1 MRYKKTTIILISLAV
16 LGIYLVAVIRKQAQQ
31 PSTQKLLPSV
41 VSIVSSTIPTQ
52 ASSTAEVKIYRNEE
66 FGFEFQ
72 YPKNWKFEENS
83 FYSPFSK
90 FNLEGDSS
98 AKDYNPD
105 MAAFLI
111 NVVTPD
117 FVERQFADLKSV
129 AQKISVGGVAGEKY
143 EYLFESYPQVDI
155 ILPLGQYKIIFG
167 TAGQHVGVFN
177 QILASFKFLK

>member
-1 MRYKKTTIILISLAV
+1 MRYKKTTIILVSLAV

-72 YPKNWKFEENS
+72 YPKNWKLEENS

-98 AKDYNPD
+98 AKNYNPENP
-105 MAAFLI
+105 AFI
-111 NVVTPD
+111 VNVVTPD
-117 FVERQFADLKSV
+117 FVERQFASLKSV
-129 AQKISVGGVAGEKY
+129 AQKISVGGVEGKKY
-143 EYLFESYPQVDI
+143 EYTEQFTEIAVS
-155 ILPLGQYKIIFG
+155 LPLGKHQVILGTRKEYESIF
-167 TAGQHVGVFN
+167 N
-177 QILASFKFLK
+177 KILASFKFLK